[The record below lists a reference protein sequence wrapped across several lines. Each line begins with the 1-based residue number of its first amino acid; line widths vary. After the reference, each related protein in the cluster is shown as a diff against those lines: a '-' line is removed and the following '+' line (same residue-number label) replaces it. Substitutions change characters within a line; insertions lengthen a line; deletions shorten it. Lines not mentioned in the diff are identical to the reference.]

1 MVHMPTLK
9 EYAEEVIKRLKREG
23 SRGLS
28 HEELRDIALELGW
41 KYKTAHRR
49 AYHVKTLLKGIDV
62 IDETPETDEPSALA
76 RVTAQLLALLHEHSE
91 LSQEDLQRFGEEM
104 ATQHRFTTGIEVDW
118 HEPIQ
123 ECIEILEGVG
133 IVTWEKNH
141 LVLNQ
146 AQYQQLNTELK
157 GTKIELNDKE

>member
-1 MVHMPTLK
+1 MPTLK

-23 SRGLS
+23 RRGLS

-62 IDETPETDEPSALA
+62 IDETPETNEPSAMA
-76 RVTAQLLALLHEHSE
+76 RVTNKLLALLHERSE
-91 LSQEDLQRFGEEM
+91 LSRDDLHRLADEM
-104 ATQHRFTTGIEVDW
+104 TTDHRFTTGIDTDW

-123 ECIEILEGVG
+123 DCIEILEGTG
-133 IVTWEKNH
+133 IVTWKNDC

-157 GTKIELNDKE
+157 GRTIELNDEE